1 MQKILLFFLFSC
13 LLKNEFVFWEHIV
26 RVESGLFL
34 REENE
39 EEAVLRLRSKPFFK
53 GVIFKIAA
61 ANINTIIPY
70 FKCSYLARCHWILW
84 DLFNHFP

>member
-1 MQKILLFFLFSC
+1 M
-13 LLKNEFVFWEHIV
+13 